1 MKKLAFTLLA
11 LVFLFPLCAEKATLH
26 TGDAFG
32 FSVADYFFPS
42 DITLTGSKCS
52 ITAVKKVEKDVWCL
66 SLAAFRSSQMV
77 IPVVYEY
84 YVRAGDTLK
93 MRRLSNPMEE
103 CEVKIESVSWNEV
116 VISLQ

>member
-1 MKKLAFTLLA
+1 MKKFLSLLLA
-11 LVFLFPLCAEKATLH
+11 LTFLFPLCAEKATLH

-32 FSVADYFFPS
+32 FSLTDYFFPP

-66 SLAAFRSSQMV
+66 SLAAFRSSQMA

-93 MRRLSNPMEE
+93 MRRLSNPMEA
-103 CEVKIESVSWNEV
+103 CEVKIEGVSWNEV
-116 VISLQ
+116 VISVE